1 MAEKKQLQLT
11 RKDFI
16 QSLKQLRYFYNNLK
30 EVHAQF
36 DMTQI
41 QLEEI
46 EQGTKL
52 NQALEAEV
60 LTQEQILQS
69 PEALQAKDER
79 LAIAQKFQKNQK

>member
-1 MAEKKQLQLT
+1 MADKKQLQQT

-16 QSLKQLRYFYNNLK
+16 QSLKQLRFFYNNLK

-46 EQGTKL
+46 EHGVKHQ
-52 NQALEAEV
+52 QALDAEV

-79 LAIAQKFQKNQK
+79 LGIA